1 MHYMRYEEGLSVAW
15 DGIGCV
21 RRCRRSSRM
30 LIALARLP
38 VSRTRSLLLV
48 GSLLWE
54 VTYADRSTRAG
65 RPSPVASKEGFGGRN
80 TPM

>member
-1 MHYMRYEEGLSVAW
+1 
-15 DGIGCV
+15 
-21 RRCRRSSRM
+21 M